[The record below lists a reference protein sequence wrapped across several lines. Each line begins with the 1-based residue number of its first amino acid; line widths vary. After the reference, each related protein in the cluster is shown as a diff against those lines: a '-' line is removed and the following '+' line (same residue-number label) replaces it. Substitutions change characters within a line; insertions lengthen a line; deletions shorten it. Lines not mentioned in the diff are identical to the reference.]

1 MAELDSQSGCSSPSS
16 FDPVTKLMASLDSKM
31 RGRYK
36 PYGEYV
42 YVFDAGINH
51 VDQQA
56 MV

>member
-1 MAELDSQSGCSSPSS
+1 
-16 FDPVTKLMASLDSKM
+16 MASLDSKM

-36 PYGEYV
+36 PHGEYA
-42 YVFDAGINH
+42 YIFDAGINH